1 MGPHCLLFSG
11 AGLADSAATP
21 TQAHPD
27 SRDLLVTMIHV
38 PTNEERQEGR
48 KPGYPCAPSQ
58 HPPHPPTLNPLLLFW
73 AGVQWCQC
81 KVSPDVGDMP
91 SEVTET
97 MLSFYRQGN

>member
-11 AGLADSAATP
+11 SGLADSAATP

-48 KPGYPCAPSQ
+48 KPTLV
-58 HPPHPPTLNPLLLFW
+58 PPANTLHIPPL
-73 AGVQWCQC
+73 
-81 KVSPDVGDMP
+81 
-91 SEVTET
+91 
-97 MLSFYRQGN
+97 